1 MSSDDQDTRES
12 RDQTTPS
19 ADEPVREGDDLAPD
33 SSDAPEAAGDGEP
46 VPEGPEP
53 ESTAPESPAP
63 ESPVA
68 DSPAPESPVAEST
81 DAPQADPEPSDPEP
95 SEDAPSE
102 DEPSGDEPSEPEPEV
117 KQESSEAK
125 GESPSTFYDDPY
137 DEYEYEYEEPQSEK
151 SADVSTAQPEPAK
164 TPPSPPPPVDT
175 EDDEDDDEEGMSRMS
190 FLDHLEE
197 LRTRIIRALAGLAV
211 AYAIS
216 LTAKDY
222 LFQIM
227 RRPFDQ
233 AVELIKLTHPENTD
247 MVIQLVA
254 LTPIEQFHLIWFKLP
269 IVASLFIAAPWWML
283 QVWSFVAPGLY
294 KKERSW
300 VLPFIL
306 SGGLL
311 FILGGAFGYFVAL
324 NFALAF
330 LLDVGTEGGVVPL
343 IGISAYADMFIGI
356 LLGLGVVF
364 QMPIVIFV
372 LTGVA
377 HCQPQVP
384 NGKRPLRDPGHL
396 RSSGRHHAHARHFQ
410 HDHIR
415 HADDLVVLRRYFS
428 QLPLPV
434 ETGREEP
441 ALGQDVVSRLHRT
454 RDHCRCHV
462 LSALR
467 VGVRLCARVPVVC
480 RPHRIAALNKC
491 HRSSL
496 TARPTDSSRSNP
508 GAPRRG
514 SFTVS
519 RRAKP
524 ATSPPWMQRTAQ

>member
-81 DAPQADPEPSDPEP
+81 DAPQADPEQSDPEP
-95 SEDAPSE
+95 
-102 DEPSGDEPSEPEPEV
+102 
-117 KQESSEAK
+117 SEAK

-300 VLPFIL
+300 ALPFIL

-372 LTGVA
+372 LTALRIASPKFLMENVRYAILVIFVLAAVITPTPDIFNMITFATPMILLFYVGIFVSYLYLLKRE
-377 HCQPQVP
+377 
-384 NGKRPLRDPGHL
+384 GKSLPWDKMW
-396 RSSGRHHAHARHFQ
+396 
-410 HDHIR
+410 
-415 HADDLVVLRRYFS
+415 LVVFIVLAIIAGVMYYLHSELGYGF
-428 QLPLPV
+428 V
-434 ETGREEP
+434 REFP
-441 ALGQDVVSRLHRT
+441 WF
-454 RDHCRCHV
+454 
-462 LSALR
+462 
-467 VGVRLCARVPVVC
+467 VGP
-480 RPHRIAALNKC
+480 I
-491 HRSSL
+491 
-496 TARPTDSSRSNP
+496 
-508 GAPRRG
+508 G
-514 SFTVS
+514 
-519 RRAKP
+519 
-524 ATSPPWMQRTAQ
+524 

>member
-33 SSDAPEAAGDGEP
+33 SSDAPEAAGDGKP

-63 ESPVA
+63 ESPA
-68 DSPAPESPVAEST
+68 PDSPVAESPVAEST
-81 DAPQADPEPSDPEP
+81 DAPQTDPEQSDPEQSEDAP

-125 GESPSTFYDDPY
+125 GESPSTFY

-175 EDDEDDDEEGMSRMS
+175 EDDEDDDEGGMSRMS

-300 VLPFIL
+300 ALPFIL

-372 LTGVA
+372 LTALRIASPKFLMENVRYAILVIFILAAVITPTPDIFNMITFATPMILLFYVGISVSYLYLLKRE
-377 HCQPQVP
+377 
-384 NGKRPLRDPGHL
+384 GKSLPWGKML
-396 RSSGRHHAHARHFQ
+396 
-410 HDHIR
+410 
-415 HADDLVVLRRYFS
+415 LVVFIVLAIIAGVMYYLHSELGYGF
-428 QLPLPV
+428 V
-434 ETGREEP
+434 REFP
-441 ALGQDVVSRLHRT
+441 WF
-454 RDHCRCHV
+454 
-462 LSALR
+462 
-467 VGVRLCARVPVVC
+467 VGP
-480 RPHRIAALNKC
+480 I
-491 HRSSL
+491 
-496 TARPTDSSRSNP
+496 
-508 GAPRRG
+508 G
-514 SFTVS
+514 
-519 RRAKP
+519 
-524 ATSPPWMQRTAQ
+524 